1 MRRLLPLLLA
11 LLLLSPLLW
20 ASDYRL
26 FQLTL
31 VASYAIAILGLDL
44 LTGYTGQISLGHGA
58 FYALG
63 AYTAAIAM
71 NSFDWPYY
79 ATLPL
84 AAAVSALFGYAF
96 GFPALRLRGPYLAL
110 ATFGLAVAIP
120 QLLRFKPLEDWTG
133 GVQGIVITKPDP
145 PLGLS
150 LSPDQWLYLFTL
162 TIAALVFYLMR
173 GVLAGH
179 LGVALRAVRDHEL
192 AAEAMGL
199 PAASLKTRAFAVSA
213 MLTGLAGALGA
224 IAVQFVAPDSFSLVF
239 SITLFVGLITGG
251 VTSLLGAVLGA
262 IFVVFVPNLA
272 SLLSKAAPGAVYG
285 LILIGFLFF
294 APRGAA
300 GLIRTLN
307 DRLGPKPRLL
317 SPTASPH
324 AAPAPSPPRPSVLEA
339 ETLSK
344 PGGNP

>member
-31 VASYAIAILGLDL
+31 VGSYAIAILGLDL

-71 NSFDWPYY
+71 NGFDWPYY

-84 AAAVSALFGYAF
+84 AALFSALFGYAF

-110 ATFGLAVAIP
+110 ATFGLAIAVP

-145 PLGLS
+145 PFHLP

-162 TIAALVFYLMR
+162 AVAAAVFWLMQ
-173 GVLAGH
+173 GVLGGH

-192 AAEAMGL
+192 AAETMGL

-224 IAVQFVAPDSFSLVF
+224 IAVQFVAPDSFSLIF
-239 SITLFVGLITGG
+239 SITLFVGLVTGG
-251 VTSLLGAVLGA
+251 VTSRAGAVLGA
-262 IFVVFVPNLA
+262 LFVVFVPNFA
-272 SLLSKAAPGAVYG
+272 SLVSKAVPGAIYG
-285 LILIGFLFF
+285 ILLIGFLFF

-300 GLIRTLN
+300 GL
-307 DRLGPKPRLL
+307 L
-317 SPTASPH
+317 SAALRR
-324 AAPAPSPPRPSVLEA
+324 AAPTGSPRAERAEAPPLASSHASSLPSSL
-339 ETLSK
+339 TTSK
-344 PGGNP
+344 SGGNHT